1 MFVVLSAVGWDVVA
15 TVVGMVAGANEVLV
29 SEVVY
34 VIDVAV
40 AGVLVDGE
48 FVVVVV
54 VVFVGSLLR
63 WFDDCSRLCLG

>member
-1 MFVVLSAVGWDVVA
+1 MLVVLSAVGWDVVA
-15 TVVGMVAGANEVLV
+15 TVVGVVAGANEVLV

-54 VVFVGSLLR
+54 VVGSLLR
-63 WFDDCSRLCLG
+63 WYDDCSRLCLG